1 MTDEMLALAEKN
13 KLKAGAS
20 NVEFLRGTI
29 EQIPLPDSTVD
40 VIISNCVINLSGDK
54 DKVLREA
61 SACSSRA
68 AASRCPTFVL
78 RRELP
83 ESARKSM
90 TLWTGCVAGAL
101 VESEYVAKLRSSRVP
116 RRHGRPRPEST
127 TRMMPLRW
135 RHPAAVET

>member
-1 MTDEMLALAEKN
+1 
-13 KLKAGAS
+13 
-20 NVEFLRGTI
+20 
-29 EQIPLPDSTVD
+29 
-40 VIISNCVINLSGDK
+40 VINLSGDK

-61 SACSSRA
+61 FRVLKPGGRFAVSDI
-68 AASRCPTFVL
+68 VL

-101 VESEYVAKLRSSRVP
+101 VESEYVAKLAAPGSATSRST
-116 RRHGRPRPEST
+116 RPEST